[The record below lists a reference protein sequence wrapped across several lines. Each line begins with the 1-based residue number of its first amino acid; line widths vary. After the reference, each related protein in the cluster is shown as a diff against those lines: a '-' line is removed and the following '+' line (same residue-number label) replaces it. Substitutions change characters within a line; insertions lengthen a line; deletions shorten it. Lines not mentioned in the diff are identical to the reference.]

1 MNACTTYSLFAVM
14 AAAAVLG
21 TGSAFALNPPCPTCE
36 GDPAELAEE
45 ARMKTVPLI
54 ISLDSESY
62 AMGETV
68 TVSGH
73 VSHIAAGYPIT
84 LVVRDSMGNVVTVDQ
99 LMVDENGSFEAM
111 LSSSSWS
118 NPGIYQVSVHYR
130 ENTDAKVQFLLEDA
144 VVAMPAPATECGA
157 SALEIHGLCADYEIE
172 GGTVTGAMVN
182 TYDNSIILDIEATD
196 DGMVSVHF
204 PAEVIEGIFLV
215 LVDDEESDDVML
227 DGQTVTVWFLA
238 GAEKVEILGSHVI
251 PEFGTI
257 AALVLAAA
265 IVSIVAVSARSRLS
279 IIPRF

>member
-1 MNACTTYSLFAVM
+1 MNACTTYPLFAVM
-14 AAAAVLG
+14 AAVAVLG
-21 TGSAFALNPPCPTCE
+21 TGSAFALDPPCPACE
-36 GDPAELAEE
+36 GDPVELAEE

-62 AMGETV
+62 AMGDTV

-84 LVVRDSMGNVVTVDQ
+84 LVVRDSMGNVVMVDQ
-99 LMVDENGSFEAM
+99 LMVDENGNFEAM
-111 LSSSSWS
+111 LSTDSWS
-118 NPGIYQVSVHYR
+118 ASGIYQVSVHYR
-130 ENTDAKVQFLLEDA
+130 ENTDAKAQFLLDDA
-144 VVAMPAPATECGA
+144 MMPPSQPATCGA
-157 SALEIHGLCADYEIE
+157 SALEIHGQCVDYEIE
-172 GGTVTGAMVN
+172 GGTVAGAMVN
-182 TYDNSIILDIEATD
+182 AYDSSIILDIEATD

-204 PAEVIEGIFLV
+204 PAEIIEGIFLV
-215 LVDDEESDDVML
+215 LVDDEESDDVMV

-257 AALVLAAA
+257 AALVLAVA

>member
-14 AAAAVLG
+14 AAVAVLG
-21 TGSAFALNPPCPTCE
+21 TGSAFALDPPCPTCE
-36 GDPAELAEE
+36 GDPVELAEE

-54 ISLDSESY
+54 LSLDSESY
-62 AMGETV
+62 DMGDTV

-73 VSHIAAGYPIT
+73 VSHIAEGYPIT
-84 LVVRDSMGNVVTVDQ
+84 LVVRDSMGNVVMVDQ
-99 LMVDENGSFEAM
+99 LMVDENGNFEAM
-111 LSSSSWS
+111 LSTGSWS
-118 NPGIYQVSVHYR
+118 ASGIYQVSVHYR
-130 ENTDAKVQFLLEDA
+130 ENTDAKAQFLLGDA
-144 VVAMPAPATECGA
+144 MMPPSQPATCGA
-157 SALEIHGLCADYEIE
+157 SALEIHELCVDYEIE
-172 GGTVTGAMVN
+172 GGAVTGAMVN
-182 TYDNSIILDIEATD
+182 TDDNSIILDIEATD
-196 DGMVSVHF
+196 DGMVSLHF

-215 LVDDEESDDVML
+215 LVDDEESDDVMV